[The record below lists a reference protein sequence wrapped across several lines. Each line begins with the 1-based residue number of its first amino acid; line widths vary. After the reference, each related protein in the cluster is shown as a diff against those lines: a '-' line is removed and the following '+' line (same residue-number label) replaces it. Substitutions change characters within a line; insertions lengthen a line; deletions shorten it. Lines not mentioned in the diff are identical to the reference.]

1 MHDEHLTTLK
11 GLKLKA
17 TPKRLAILKCL
28 ARERTYCSPEDVWQ
42 QLRREFGSL
51 GLPTVYRN
59 LEELA
64 TGGMIAKVLHP
75 NRQLYYFYCPN
86 REHHHHF
93 ICLSCRRVEDV
104 HACALEAIER
114 EVGERIGGTVLSHI
128 IQVNGLCPSC
138 AGASGGGVAK

>member
-1 MHDEHLTTLK
+1 MHDHHQRALK
-11 GLKLKA
+11 SLKLKA
-17 TPKRLAILKCL
+17 TPKRLAILDCL

-42 QLRREFGSL
+42 RLREELGSL

-64 TGGMIAKVLHP
+64 AGGVISKVLHP

-93 ICLSCRRVEDV
+93 ICMACRRVEDV
-104 HACALEAIER
+104 QACGMEAIER
-114 EVGERIGGTVLSHI
+114 EVGERIGGMVLSHI
-128 IQVNGLCPSC
+128 VQVNGLCQSC
-138 AGASGGGVAK
+138 ADAAGRGEGK